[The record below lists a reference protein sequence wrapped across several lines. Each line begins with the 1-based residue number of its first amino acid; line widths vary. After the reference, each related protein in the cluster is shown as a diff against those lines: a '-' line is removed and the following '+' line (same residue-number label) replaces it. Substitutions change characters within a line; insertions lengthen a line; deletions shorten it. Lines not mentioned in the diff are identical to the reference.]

1 MRKNVAKMPQFF
13 LVDNPSDWTYNN
25 NMKERTMTIDTKTEA
40 GAYYH
45 AIAKAIST
53 DKFKGAHAIHT
64 PQALVEEVLSK
75 IALQGDI
82 LVMFN
87 VEFVI
92 SLVYTY
98 NIAPENITFYSDHDN
113 KSRICSKLGVKY
125 ITNLETD
132 MKFDVVLANPPYDGE
147 LEGKDQTKKIWIAF
161 AHKCLD
167 LLEDNG
173 YLGFVSPPSWVLS
186 NDAKLKKVRNRILD
200 CDLQSLRLGIQNQF
214 PSKPGVQIG
223 YFILKNT
230 PYTGNTQF
238 TDEGTTVSKIIDL
251 RNGLPLTA
259 TEQYR
264 QDLIVKIHNA
274 SSNKYKFILN
284 DKKGKDLSA
293 GGVLKV
299 IVNYSKAYYS
309 SANTVDNNMP
319 ITTDPINN
327 KQGYISVKTQ
337 KEGKQHKSFLHSKAI
352 VWFANN
358 YKRRGQTGFCDA
370 VKRCA
375 IPQFQTKN
383 WTDGEVYQVLGLT
396 NDEIAYI
403 ESNS

>member
-1 MRKNVAKMPQFF
+1 MMEQIMI
-13 LVDNPSDWTYNN
+13 VDN
-25 NMKERTMTIDTKTEA
+25 KTEA

-53 DKFKGAHAIHT
+53 DKFKGAHAIYT
-64 PQALVEEVLSK
+64 PQLLVEEMLGNLK
-75 IALQGDI
+75 LRGTI

-87 VEFVI
+87 IEFVV
-92 SLVYTY
+92 SLVHTY
-98 NIAPENITFYSDHDN
+98 NIAPENITFYSDHNN

-161 AHKCLD
+161 AHRCLD

-200 CDLQSLRLGIQNQF
+200 CDLQVLKLGIQDQF

-223 YFILKNT
+223 YFILKNSA
-230 PYTGNTQF
+230 YTGNTQF
-238 TDEGTTVSKIIDL
+238 VDEGTTVSKTIDL
-251 RNGLPLTA
+251 RNGLPLSPS
-259 TEQYR
+259 EQYR
-264 QDLIVKIHNA
+264 QDLITKIHNS

-284 DKKGKDLSA
+284 DKKGKDSSA

-327 KQGYISVKTQ
+327 KQGYIPVKTQ

-352 VWFANN
+352 IWFANN
-358 YKRRGQTGFCDA
+358 FKRRGQTGFCDA

-383 WTDGEVYQVLGLT
+383 WTNEEVYKVLGLT
-396 NDEIAYI
+396 DDEIAYI